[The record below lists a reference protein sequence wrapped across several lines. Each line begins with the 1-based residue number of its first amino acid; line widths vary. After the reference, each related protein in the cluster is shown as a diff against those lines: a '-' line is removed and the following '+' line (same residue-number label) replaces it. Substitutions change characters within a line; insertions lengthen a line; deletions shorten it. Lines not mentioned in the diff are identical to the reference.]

1 MNFREITKPEH
12 ALKVMGL
19 TIDKVNDMFKSF
31 PERCREEKIN
41 SFILDTIED
50 VLNMSA
56 PYDWKETSKRKW
68 RLYWNIIKKDGS
80 SGFGLS
86 LVVCRYDDSGAGVGA
101 RRTFGSQ
108 EIGIHA
114 AEYFIELYE
123 KEFFDRKKYLHWSE
137 ITTIDAAYNSLRL
150 NRIEVIEALR
160 KVPGFTEKD
169 IADKDVD
176 TIVEAINMG
185 EEPDFKDTSKRKCHI
200 LWEIKKGSSGFG
212 LSLYGCRYV
221 ASLAAVGARRAFNSE
236 PQALHAAKH
245 FQRQYEVEYFGE

>member
-1 MNFREITKPEH
+1 MR
-12 ALKVMGL
+12 
-19 TIDKVNDMFKSF
+19 D
-31 PERCREEKIN
+31 ERKFLYER
-41 SFILDTIED
+41 
-50 VLNMSA
+50 V
-56 PYDWKETSKRKW
+56 YDS
-68 RLYWNIIKKDGS
+68 LKKDI
-80 SGFGLS
+80 L
-86 LVVCRYDDSGAGVGA
+86 SGAIKGNDLLP
-101 RRTFGSQ
+101 S
-108 EIGIHA
+108 
-114 AEYFIELYE
+114 
-123 KEFFDRKKYLHWSE
+123 
-137 ITTIDAAYNSLRL
+137 
-150 NRIEVIEALR
+150 
-160 KVPGFTEKD
+160 EKD